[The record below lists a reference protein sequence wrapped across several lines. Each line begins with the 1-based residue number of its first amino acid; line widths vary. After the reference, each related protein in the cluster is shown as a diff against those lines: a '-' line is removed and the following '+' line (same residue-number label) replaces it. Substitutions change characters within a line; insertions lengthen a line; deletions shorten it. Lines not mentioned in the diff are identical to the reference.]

1 VFQDIL
7 IDSWEAG
14 KFALLLIIMLI
25 FKVM

>member
-14 KFALLLIIMLI
+14 KFALLIIMLI